1 MDNAFQFVEVPE
13 DRLEAIG
20 RPDPGTRVYR
30 KEGPHEELGDWFEL
44 LARTVGQTVS
54 PGGVGM
60 FCPVSRAAV
69 HKRCKEGKLS
79 MFLYHVTTRRPGFFG
94 KVKTLRESPYCYI
107 PVSEAKA
114 WRRELEQ
121 RALKNEEITLEELQG
136 MKPDWDGKF
145 MQWPIKGERAGLRE
159 LLDELGMTPKDALK
173 ELFDTVM
180 GTNKTVPPRAKSRN
194 QPKPK
199 REGDD

>member
-1 MDNAFQFVEVPE
+1 MDTSFQFVKVPE
-13 DRLEAIG
+13 ERLEAIG
-20 RPDPGTRVYR
+20 RPDPGTRIYR

-54 PGGVGM
+54 PGGVVM

-79 MFLYHVTTRRPGFFG
+79 MFLYHVTSRRPGFFG
-94 KVKTLRESPYCYI
+94 KVRTVRESPYCYI
-107 PVSEAKA
+107 PVREAKA

-121 RALKNEEITLEELQG
+121 RALKNEEITQEELDG

-145 MQWPIKGERAGLRE
+145 MQWPVKGERAGLWE
-159 LLDELGMTPKDALK
+159 ALDELGMTPTEALK
-173 ELFDTVM
+173 ELFGSVVGM
-180 GTNKTVPPRAKSRN
+180 GKKAPPEWRAGKRAK
-194 QPKPK
+194 KEK
-199 REGDD
+199 EA